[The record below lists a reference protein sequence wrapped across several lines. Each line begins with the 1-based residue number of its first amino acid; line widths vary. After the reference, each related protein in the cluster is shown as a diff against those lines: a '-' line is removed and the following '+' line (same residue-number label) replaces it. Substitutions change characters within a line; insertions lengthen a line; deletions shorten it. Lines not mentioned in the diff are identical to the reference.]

1 MSSQSILEVDASY
14 TQAQVQDDVIALRY
28 VPFELQLA
36 YFFTKA

>member
-1 MSSQSILEVDASY
+1 
-14 TQAQVQDDVIALRY
+14 VQDDVIALRY